1 MPNQCIHCSQIY
13 DDGAEEILKGCSS
26 CGSRF
31 FFYISEEKLKKI
43 KESESEGGEEQ
54 LKLSSAEKK
63 QIEEDVRDIVG
74 IKEDEAPIVMDFESV
89 KVLKPGKYLLDI
101 ANLFSKERPLVYKL
115 EDGKYIVDLV
125 ASLNRSDEK
134 TI

>member
-1 MPNQCIHCSQIY
+1 MPNQCIHCSEIY
-13 DDGAEEILKGCSS
+13 GDGSEEVLKGCSK

-31 FFYISEEKLKKI
+31 FFYISEDKLKKI
-43 KESESEGGEEQ
+43 RESSEEEI
-54 LKLSSAEKK
+54 KLSSEEKR

-101 ANLFSKERPLVYKL
+101 QNLFSKERPLVYKL